1 MRMRTPILILI
12 LLGASTLLQ
21 AAPPTEEALLQQL
34 RQRVLER
41 EVQLQQLY
49 VEHDLEENWASKH
62 LDQEA
67 ESAFSLSMEQ
77 TRAELNRLEAE
88 INMIKIKQT
97 HGFDLAVSGM
107 IIVFCGLASISVFI
121 GLLPKILEMRDR
133 KTAPLPASAA
143 PVPAAKPANELDE
156 ELLTAIALV
165 LHAETERAS
174 GQNLKVTLGLNP
186 SPWALSSQ
194 MRVLPGRIHS

>member
-1 MRMRTPILILI
+1 MRTAILSLT
-12 LLGASTLLQ
+12 LLGLPFLIQ

-34 RQRVLER
+34 QQRVVER
-41 EVQLQQLY
+41 TAELQALY
-49 VEHDLEENWASKH
+49 NEYNLEEDWANQH
-62 LDQEA
+62 LDEEA

-88 INMIKIKQT
+88 INMIKIKET
-97 HGFDLAVSGM
+97 HGFDLAISGM
-107 IIVFCGLASISVFI
+107 VIVFCGLASISLFI
-121 GLLPKILEMRDR
+121 GLLPKALEMRDR
-133 KTAPLPASAA
+133 TPAPA
-143 PVPAAKPANELDE
+143 PVPAASSAAAKPAHELDD